1 LLAILLFLS
10 ILQLQGRLAHVWLLI
25 RNKKL
30 KRPIMKNSKHHFVH
44 NTARNGYEAKVIKES
59 LQRAG
64 RNPQL
69 KGIIHEI
76 LIKDTINANPA
87 NIVNGVKATL
97 TKSTNAKTV
106 DIVVRQ
112 GGKIVQRIQAK
123 DTVAS
128 VSKTVRQIKSGQY
141 NSAKILA
148 SIETFAKLTE
158 KAAKEGIKKTI
169 KSSGISSNTTQAIA
183 VKAGVT
189 SMNGVSKAC
198 MAAAKGSAATGA
210 IVGTG
215 FAVFQGIKGLYNDEK
230 VLGEVMLDVGKEAAG
245 GALSAAGA
253 SAAATV
259 GGAAVACGLA
269 SAGIVGTTALVA
281 TVAAP
286 VVIAVG
292 VGFAIKSVWDSIFD

>member
-1 LLAILLFLS
+1 
-10 ILQLQGRLAHVWLLI
+10 
-25 RNKKL
+25 
-30 KRPIMKNSKHHFVH
+30 
-44 NTARNGYEAKVIKES
+44 
-59 LQRAG
+59 
-64 RNPQL
+64 
-69 KGIIHEI
+69 
-76 LIKDTINANPA
+76 
-87 NIVNGVKATL
+87 
-97 TKSTNAKTV
+97 
-106 DIVVRQ
+106 
-112 GGKIVQRIQAK
+112 
-123 DTVAS
+123 
-128 VSKTVRQIKSGQY
+128 
-141 NSAKILA
+141 
-148 SIETFAKLTE
+148 
-158 KAAKEGIKKTI
+158 
-169 KSSGISSNTTQAIA
+169 
-183 VKAGVT
+183 
-189 SMNGVSKAC
+189 